1 MKLYRV
7 ILPVGDID
15 AAEQFYSTILG
26 MPGQRIS
33 AGRHYFDLDGTIL
46 ACYDPKADD
55 GEKEPFWK
63 PHPKQYLYIAT
74 DQLDHIFDI
83 IKTQGAKHVDDE
95 IKTMP
100 WGERMLY
107 ANDPWD
113 SPICFVDSKTLFTG
127 HKI

>member
-26 MPGQRIS
+26 IPGQRIS

-55 GEKEPFWK
+55 GEIEPVWT

-107 ANDPWD
+107 VNDPWD
-113 SPICFVDSKTLFTG
+113 NPICFVDSKTLFTG
-127 HKI
+127 QKI